1 VAESRNPIEKVLVK
15 LEELRADSWRNN
27 REIARVNRAIEQLK
41 AKIASTERAET
52 LASPGSDIKKPKKA
66 A

>member
-1 VAESRNPIEKVLVK
+1 VAESRNAIEKVLVK

-27 REIARVNRAIEQLK
+27 RETARINRAIEQLK
-41 AKIASTERAET
+41 AKISSTERAET
-52 LASPGSDIKKPKKA
+52 SATPKSDIKKPNEA